1 VNLYVAGAALGTT
14 MTAAVAAVWILGP
27 GGSIDGV
34 GAQSAARGGQVY
46 DMQVSPYLARV
57 DYQGGSS
64 ALVPI
69 SIAFRVTDKQA
80 GTEFCRD
87 LARIQMEVKSF
98 MQTNVRGPFSWPNIA
113 ASGLDKQLADRVNG
127 ALGRHVVD
135 RVFMAAGDQGV
146 GERPVNC
153 ARLARM

>member
-1 VNLYVAGAALGTT
+1 MNLYIAGAALGTT
-14 MTAAVAAVWILGP
+14 VSAAVTAVWILGP

-34 GAQSAARGGQVY
+34 GAQSAARIGQVY
-46 DMQVSPYLARV
+46 DMQVSPYMARV

-69 SIAFRVTDKQA
+69 SIAFRVSDKQA
-80 GTEFCRD
+80 GNAFCRD
-87 LARIQMEVKSF
+87 LARVQMEVKTF
-98 MQTNVRGPFSWPNIA
+98 MQANVRGPFSWPNIA
-113 ASGLDKQLADRVNG
+113 AAGLDKKLADRINS
-127 ALGRHVVD
+127 ALGRHVID

-146 GERPVNC
+146 GERPTSC

>member
-1 VNLYVAGAALGTT
+1 MNLYVAGAALGVTT
-14 MTAAVAAVWILGP
+14 SAAVAAVWILGP
-27 GGSIDGV
+27 GGTVSGV
-34 GAQSAARGGQVY
+34 GSQSAVPGHVY

-113 ASGLDKQLADRVNG
+113 ASGLDRKLADRVNS

>member
-1 VNLYVAGAALGTT
+1 MNLYVAGAALGTT
-14 MTAAVAAVWILGP
+14 MSVAVAAVWILGP

-34 GAQSAARGGQVY
+34 GAQSAARVGQVY

-80 GTEFCRD
+80 GAEFCRD
-87 LARIQMEVKSF
+87 LARVQMEVKSF
-98 MQTNVRGPFSWPNIA
+98 MQANVRGPFSWPNVA
-113 ASGLDKQLADRVNG
+113 ASGLDKQLADRVNS

-146 GERPVNC
+146 GDRPTSC

>member
-1 VNLYVAGAALGTT
+1 MNLYIAGAAVGVTT
-14 MTAAVAAVWILGP
+14 SAAVAAVWVLGP
-27 GGSIDGV
+27 GGTVSGV
-34 GAQSAARGGQVY
+34 GSQSAVPGHVY

-69 SIAFRVTDKQA
+69 SVAFRVNDKQA
-80 GTEFCRD
+80 GVQFCRD
-87 LARIQMEVKSF
+87 LARIQYEVTTF
-98 MQTNVRGPFSWPNIA
+98 MRANIRGTFSWPNVA

-127 ALGRHVVD
+127 VLGSRVVD

-146 GERPVNC
+146 GDRPTSC